1 MASEHTSNFTT
12 QPGHTDPFTTCKN
25 EDFSEGKYYLTAFY
39 SLIFV
44 LCFPANIMTI
54 FVYFVKMRPWKSST
68 IIMFNLAITD
78 LLYLATLPF
87 FIHYSFNGNNWIFGD
102 FLCKFIHFGFNF
114 NMYSGI
120 IFLSCFSV
128 LRFFVVVYPIKFFFV
143 KKRRWAVV
151 TSVVVWMISLATISP
166 LGILIAT
173 RHTQNK
179 TICPDLSAAADLE
192 TSRWY
197 NWLLMMF
204 AFLLP
209 LITVTLCYV
218 LIIYTLATGPH
229 TQACYKQK
237 ARRLAIVILVLFY
250 ACFLPFHIF
259 RGIRLEIR
267 ARPVSC
273 HLNNLIHNMY
283 NIVKPLAALN
293 TIANLLFYVVTVDN
307 FQKAVLSLLKLL
319 RNRYLKR
326 LMP

>member
-12 QPGHTDPFTTCKN
+12 PPGQADPLTTCKD
-25 EDFSEGKYYLTAFY
+25 EEFSKQKYYLTVFY

-44 LCFPANIMTI
+44 LCLPGNIVTI
-54 FVYFVKMRPWKSST
+54 FVYFAKMRPWKSST

-87 FIHYSFNGNNWIFGD
+87 SIHYYINENNWIFGD
-102 FLCKFIHFGFNF
+102 FMCKFIRLCFNF

-120 IFLSCFSV
+120 IFLSYFSV
-128 LRFFVVVYPIKFFFV
+128 LRFFIVVYPIKFFFV
-143 KKRRWAVV
+143 KKQKWAVV
-151 TSVVVWMISLATISP
+151 TSVVIWMISLATISP
-166 LGILIAT
+166 LSILIAT
-173 RHTQNK
+173 KHTQNR
-179 TICPDLSAAADLE
+179 TICPDLATAVDLE

-197 NWLLMMF
+197 NWLLTVF

-209 LITVTLCYV
+209 LLTLTLCYTF
-218 LIIYTLATGPH
+218 IIYTLATGPH

-237 ARRLAIVILVLFY
+237 ARRLAIVLLVLFY

-273 HLNNLIHNMY
+273 RLKNFTLSMY
-283 NIVKPLAALN
+283 AIVKPLAALN
-293 TIANLLFYVVTVDN
+293 AVANLLLYVVTVDN
-307 FQKAVLSLLKLL
+307 FQQAILSLLKSW
-319 RNRYLKR
+319 RNRNMK
-326 LMP
+326 